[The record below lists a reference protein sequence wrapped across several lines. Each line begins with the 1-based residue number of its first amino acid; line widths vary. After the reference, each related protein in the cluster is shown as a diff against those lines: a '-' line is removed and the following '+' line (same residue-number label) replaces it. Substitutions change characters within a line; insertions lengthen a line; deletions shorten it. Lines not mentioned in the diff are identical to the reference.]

1 MYLTPRIVSNS
12 SLHFKMNSYKIL
24 LFLYQRMQML
34 NVKAGTSNQI
44 MSPATWC
51 LSTTTMSR
59 NSQNLIKE
67 RLVVFDSYVNEYLKK
82 VRHMSDRVKE
92 SEKITK

>member
-1 MYLTPRIVSNS
+1 
-12 SLHFKMNSYKIL
+12 
-24 LFLYQRMQML
+24 MQML